1 MQHLLEEQQQSQI
14 TERDNYELLLGLT
27 TLKNEA
33 KKMDVEEKSTTNE
46 EDEEL
51 EANALKKSA

>member
-14 TERDNYELLLGLT
+14 TERDNYKLLLGLT